1 MPVLQNRLKPGPQP
15 FQLNKALLPVVRETG
30 YILKFMIK
38 LSQHLRLGLIALCFG
53 NLLVAQN
60 REVLAEF
67 KIGIVGHDLEDPT
80 YQAAHSGAEDAAKA
94 LSEQYS
100 IDVEVV
106 VLTPKQAEG
115 EDQLTAL
122 GQLLTEEADGFLISP
137 KHVDDVSSSISFALE
152 QGQEVVLFEQSIEEL
167 PVLASMVADEAEV
180 GKLAAQAILP
190 KLPTRGRVAIL
201 ISEAPSPA
209 ELERLAG
216 VREVLGYK
224 RIETIV
230 RSQPNYA
237 AANEAIRQAEEADRS
252 RLIKGWILLNDW
264 ALRGTS
270 ALPWKP
276 GELPC
281 VAVQTSPSVILY
293 LKQEYIDAFVVH
305 PHYEWGKTGV
315 ELMVNKLYKES
326 DPEASTITAPAKI
339 IDWRNVDDYQK
350 DWKHWLK

>member
-1 MPVLQNRLKPGPQP
+1 M
-15 FQLNKALLPVVRETG
+15 
-30 YILKFMIK
+30 FMIK
-38 LSQHLRLGLIALCFG
+38 LPQYLRIGLIALSLA

-80 YQAAHSGAEDAAKA
+80 YQAAHSGAEDAARA

-137 KHVDDVSSSISFALE
+137 KHVDDVSSSISFAVE

-167 PVLASMVADEAEV
+167 PVLASMITDETGV
-180 GKLAAQAILP
+180 GKLAATAILP

-201 ISEAPSPA
+201 ISENPSAA

-216 VREVLGYK
+216 VREILGYK
-224 RIETIV
+224 RIETVV
-230 RSQPNYA
+230 RSQANYA
-237 AANEAIRQAEEADRS
+237 AANAAISETKEADRS
-252 RLIKGWILLNDW
+252 HLIKGWILLNDW
-264 ALRGTS
+264 ALRGPPS
-270 ALPWKP
+270 LPWEP
-276 GELPC
+276 GKLPC

-293 LKQEYIDAFVVH
+293 LKQKYIDAFVVH

-315 ELMVNKLYKES
+315 ELIVNKLYREAA
-326 DPEASTITAPAKI
+326 PESTIITTPAKI
-339 IDWRNVDDYQK
+339 IDWRNVDSYQQN
-350 DWKHWLK
+350 WKHWLK